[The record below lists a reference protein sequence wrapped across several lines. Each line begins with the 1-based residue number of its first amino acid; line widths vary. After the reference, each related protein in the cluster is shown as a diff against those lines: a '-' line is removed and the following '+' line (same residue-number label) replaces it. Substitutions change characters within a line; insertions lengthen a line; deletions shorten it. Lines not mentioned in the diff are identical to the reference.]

1 MNFNDY
7 VFLHANPPSV
17 VMERMSAVLLTAG
30 WIARAETGRG
40 RLFTPSDNE
49 LAIRPI
55 GPVGLMIGRY
65 AGASDSALDRHG
77 RPDPDRLVQ
86 EGWGRYLVF
95 WDAADGVAV
104 LRDPGGGL
112 DAAAWSRSGVDIVA
126 SALDTLPDDLWPTEC
141 TVDYAALGRFVLRP
155 AACTTGIALTGVE
168 AVTPGSVMTVS
179 RSGVRSRQAWRPS
192 ELILREADPSPVAM
206 RRRVDEAVD
215 VLVDAHPRFVG
226 EISGGFDSAAVAA
239 SAARRGRGAGMRWL
253 NYHAGQAESDE
264 RLYAQAVAERAGLT
278 LDMRRKQVRALDE
291 GDLAPLTSGLRPAL
305 QGLDVEYDADAAAAM
320 AEDGATALLTG
331 QGGDAVF
338 FQAGSPALVVDRVR
352 RLGLKGL
359 SRRFLHETAQWTR
372 VSVWTLADIALRD
385 RLGLPQRA
393 SGDGMA
399 EPTAGVHP
407 WLDDLEDAPPA
418 KRGQVRQLVNCQ
430 VFQGDCLRRR
440 QGELLHPLM
449 SQPMMEHGLAL
460 PADILTDGGVDRAL
474 ARRAFA
480 DRIPREILDRRG
492 KGELTTYYGHVVRE
506 SLPWFRPLLL
516 DGLLVRHGVLDR
528 TETEILLD
536 PDVLIWS
543 GEYNLVL
550 IRVLLEL
557 WARRW
562 TDRLETRAARAVSPP
577 DG

>member
-17 VMERMSAVLLTAG
+17 VMERMSGTLLAAG
-30 WIARAETGRG
+30 WIARGETRRG
-40 RLFTPSDNE
+40 RLFTPADSE

-65 AGASDSALDRHG
+65 TGACAGALDRHG
-77 RPDPDRLVQ
+77 RPDPGRIVN
-86 EGWGRYLVF
+86 EGWGRYLVL
-95 WDAADGVAV
+95 WDAVEGAAV

-112 DAAAWSRSGVDIVA
+112 DAAVWGRAGVDVVA
-126 SALDTLPDDLWPTEC
+126 SALEDLPDDLWPAETA
-141 TVDYAALGRFVLRP
+141 VDYTALERFVRNP
-155 AACTTGIALTGVE
+155 AACAAGIALTGVE
-168 AVTPGSVMTVS
+168 AVAPGSMMTLG
-179 RSGVRSRQAWRPS
+179 RSGTRSRQIWRPS
-192 ELILREADPSPVAM
+192 ELVLREADPGPVAM

-215 VLVDAHPRFVG
+215 VLLDAHPRFVG
-226 EISGGFDSAAVAA
+226 EISGGFDSAVVAA
-239 SAARRGRGAGMRWL
+239 SAARHGRGAGMRWL
-253 NYHAGQAESDE
+253 NYYAGQAESDE
-264 RLYAQAVAERAGLT
+264 RHYAEAVAGQAGLR

-291 GDLAPLTSGLRPAL
+291 ADLAPLTTGMRPAL

-320 AEDGATALLTG
+320 ARDEATALLTG

-352 RLGLKGL
+352 RLGLRGL

-372 VSVWTLADIALRD
+372 VSVWTLTDIALRD

-393 SGDGMA
+393 SGDGLA

-407 WLDDLEDAPPA
+407 WLDDLEDTPPA

-460 PADILTDGGVDRAL
+460 PADILTDGGMDRAL

-480 DRIPREILDRRG
+480 DRAPREILDRRG

-516 DGLLVRHGVLDR
+516 DGLLVRNGVLDPA
-528 TETEILLD
+528 ETEALLD
-536 PDVLIWS
+536 PDILIWS

-550 IRVLLEL
+550 IRVLLEI

-562 TDRLETRAARAVSPP
+562 TDLLENRAARSVSPTN
-577 DG
+577 G